1 MQTICLLHHDNQGLR
16 ELHIYIIPSLK
27 RAPPHSITHANKQ
40 WTWNVFHTNKN
51 MWRRN
56 TWTNQNQHDKVFTF
70 HPKVKDTAVYE
81 GIKCVIEF
89 IGLIFRFLNQV
100 KGWQLSHR
108 RNIDRTNM
116 QGVRVFVQHN
126 RGACII
132 NACRMFSTTHHRAA
146 DQRSYKLVVVG
157 GGTGGCST
165 AARFCHQLGKG
176 KVAVIEPSEVTY
188 TPSPQ
193 VENQFESESR
203 SELFIQRTM
212 IQCNAQ
218 SSLGWVVFFT

>member
-1 MQTICLLHHDNQGLR
+1 MQRICLLHHDNQGLR
-16 ELHIYIIPSLK
+16 GLHIYIILSLK

-51 MWRRN
+51 MWRRY
-56 TWTNQNQHDKVFTF
+56 TWTNQNQHDIVFTF
-70 HPKVKDTAVYE
+70 HLKVKDTAVCE
-81 GIKCVIEF
+81 GIKCVIKF

-100 KGWQLSHR
+100 RGWQLSQR
-108 RNIDRTNM
+108 GNIDRTNM

-132 NACRMFSTTHHRAA
+132 NTCRMFSTTHHRAA

-188 TPSPQ
+188 TPSPRLYTR
-193 VENQFESESR
+193 ES
-203 SELFIQRTM
+203 I
-212 IQCNAQ
+212 
-218 SSLGWVVFFT
+218 WKWK